1 MKSILEH
8 LFSGLLES
16 NNLGKS
22 SIGKSGVAKDILS
35 DNEGFAADLNGFLIN
50 EKIGDTQKPGDK
62 EIITNKEEI
71 INIPNLKMKGMKKSQ
86 TVLVPKGVINIEDK
100 STFEN
105 KTFTNKNI
113 ENKSHI
119 NHKNADNFN
128 TAISKNI
135 QLSNLDKKKK

>member
-1 MKSILEH
+1 M
-8 LFSGLLES
+8 G
-16 NNLGKS
+16 

-100 STFEN
+100 VLLKIKLLPIKIL
-105 KTFTNKNI
+105 KTKVI
-113 ENKSHI
+113 
-119 NHKNADNFN
+119 
-128 TAISKNI
+128 
-135 QLSNLDKKKK
+135 